1 MSMSIALYSP
11 YGSSRNLTILDRR
24 NSPPDLGSASTLAL
38 SALGWVLG
46 DQPRA
51 DRLLSLTGLTPDVL
65 RDGLGEAGVQAAV
78 LEFLI
83 NHEPDLIAAAEDLQ
97 AQPEDIIAAHERLTQ

>member
-1 MSMSIALYSP
+1 MS
-11 YGSSRNLTILDRR
+11 
-24 NSPPDLGSASTLAL
+24 SASTLAL

-65 RDGLGEAGVQAAV
+65 RDGLGETGVQAAV

-83 NHEPDLIAAAEDLQ
+83 NHEPDLIAASEDLHV
-97 AQPEDIIAAHERLTQ
+97 QPRDIIAAHERLTQ

>member
-1 MSMSIALYSP
+1 MVCSLQP
-11 YGSSRNLTILDRR
+11 YDSSRNLTILDRSK
-24 NSPPDLGSASTLAL
+24 SPPDMSSASTLAL
-38 SALGWVLG
+38 AVLGWVLG

-83 NHEPDLIAAAEDLQ
+83 NHEPDLVAAADDLQ
-97 AQPEDIIAAHERLTQ
+97 VKPQDIVSAHERLTR

>member
-1 MSMSIALYSP
+1 MTIAPDSP
-11 YGSSRNLTILDRR
+11 YDSSRNLTILDRP
-24 NSPPDLGSASTLAL
+24 NSPPDLSSATTLAL

-46 DQPRA
+46 DQQRA

-97 AQPEDIIAAHERLTQ
+97 VKPEEIISAHERLTQ